1 MEVESVNNGKKD
13 MCLPAWVCWTGLF
26 FIAMAIGWLIGA
38 ILSSNLLLV
47 IGIIVCFG
55 IGISAVLCWKN
66 QWIQMLD
73 TDSFVYST
81 MFGNE
86 TQYDFTQVRELRLH
100 SDSATLIL
108 ETGKVH
114 IEKCAILSK
123 RFKEAIGR
131 ALVKTETD
139 L

>member
-13 MCLPAWVCWTGLF
+13 MYLPAWVCWTGLF

-47 IGIIVCFG
+47 IGMIVCFG

-86 TQYDFTQVRELRLH
+86 T
-100 SDSATLIL
+100 
-108 ETGKVH
+108 
-114 IEKCAILSK
+114 
-123 RFKEAIGR
+123 
-131 ALVKTETD
+131 
-139 L
+139 